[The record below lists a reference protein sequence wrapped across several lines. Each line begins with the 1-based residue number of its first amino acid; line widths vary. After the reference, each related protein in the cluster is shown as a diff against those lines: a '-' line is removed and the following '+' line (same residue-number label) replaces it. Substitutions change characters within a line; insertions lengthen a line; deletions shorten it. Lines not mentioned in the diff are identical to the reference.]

1 MLDLRFRLI
10 FWYTFPSFITKMTF
24 SRAWTSPERA
34 NSTEVLLRLWATD
47 VESRAMGAKMVCAEH
62 ERLRIDAV
70 AGILEAKK
78 IRREKDVSF
87 YEDLELSREAR
98 KKTDALLL
106 HLLAGHDGKPC
117 PSGERPIVRAARS
130 SNVAGPRRHHL
141 LRTQDGRETKCS

>member
-1 MLDLRFRLI
+1 
-10 FWYTFPSFITKMTF
+10 
-24 SRAWTSPERA
+24 
-34 NSTEVLLRLWATD
+34 
-47 VESRAMGAKMVCAEH
+47 MVCAEH

-78 IRREKDVSF
+78 TRREKDVSF

-117 PSGERPIVRAARS
+117 PGGDRPIVGAARS
-130 SNVAGPRRHHL
+130 SVVSGPRRHHS
-141 LRTQDGRETKCS
+141 LRTQRDRETNCS

>member
-1 MLDLRFRLI
+1 L
-10 FWYTFPSFITKMTF
+10 YTFPSFITTLTF
-24 SRAWTSPERA
+24 SSAWTPPQRA
-34 NSTEVLLRLWATD
+34 NSTEVLLRLLETP
-47 VESRAMGAKMVCAEH
+47 VESRAMEAKMVCAEH

-141 LRTQDGRETKCS
+141 LRTRLDRETKCS